1 MAGNF
6 CQGKKFAKIATWS
19 WWRKCNCRNFTR
31 VKFIIIIIILS
42 TLVGGEEGGGGRER
56 QRPDW
61 RRDRE
66 EREGS
71 ERREARRGRG
81 RGGRKC
87 IHVES
92 SGENISGE

>member
-1 MAGNF
+1 MEGNF
-6 CQGKKFAKIATWS
+6 RQGKNFAKIATWS
-19 WWRKCNCRNFTR
+19 WWRKFNCRNFTR

-71 ERREARRGRG
+71 GEEGGEEREGARWEKVYTRRIEW
-81 RGGRKC
+81 RKY
-87 IHVES
+87 IW
-92 SGENISGE
+92 